1 MKAPGGSGWG
11 AWVVGKV
18 IPLAFWSLL
27 LATEGWAVFRQGA
40 RFASEGFRGALA
52 LDLIRHSLTLGF
64 FLLVLA
70 AYLARRQRVA
80 RAEGFRER
88 VFPMALFL
96 AGPTGIAL
104 LHQAGTP
111 RQFDA
116 SWGGVLV
123 AVPGLCLSLW
133 ALWHLRGSFSILAE
147 ARRLVTSG
155 PYRYIRHPLY
165 LGEAVTMLGLCLLI
179 GTVAALLFWAGINA
193 FQLVRAGIEENKLAR
208 EFAEYRAYRQKTRFI
223 LPGIY

>member
-1 MKAPGGSGWG
+1 
-11 AWVVGKV
+11 
-18 IPLAFWSLL
+18 
-27 LATEGWAVFRQGA
+27 
-40 RFASEGFRGALA
+40 
-52 LDLIRHSLTLGF
+52 
-64 FLLVLA
+64 
-70 AYLARRQRVA
+70 
-80 RAEGFRER
+80 
-88 VFPMALFL
+88 MALFL